1 MISIS
6 YSAPALT
13 TACGVDYH
21 QRPHKDQIYSP
32 YIEDNPLIQLYHCP
46 WTKPNIVS
54 KFFLW
59 DGLKCKVFTY
69 WVYLTRIQ
77 WMNYINFTFYYHLH
91 FGIVLSKHFYQWNK
105 YYGYISTNM
114 FFRNAKT
121 YKQQLISR
129 MFIASNND
137 FESVVNKTFFWSKT
151 FDKLSVKVTTSLNE
165 QEKVIVI
172 SINHLRQ

>member
-46 WTKPNIVS
+46 WIKPNIVS
-54 KFFLW
+54 NFFLR
-59 DGLKCKVFTY
+59 DGLKWKDFTLY
-69 WVYLTRIQ
+69 VDENQIQ
-77 WMNYINFTFYYHLH
+77 RMNHINFTFDYY
-91 FGIVLSKHFYQWNK
+91 FNFWIVVSKHFYHWNK

-114 FFRNAKT
+114 FFRNVKT

>member
-46 WTKPNIVS
+46 WTKPNIVC
-54 KFFLW
+54 KFFLR

-69 WVYLTRIQ
+69 WVYLTRTQRIY
-77 WMNYINFTFYYHLH
+77 YINFTLYDH
-91 FGIVLSKHFYQWNK
+91 FHFWFVHDVRKIFKSKHFYQWNK
-105 YYGYISTNM
+105 HFRYILTNM
-114 FFRNAKT
+114 FFRNAKIC
-121 YKQQLISR
+121 KQ
-129 MFIASNND
+129 
-137 FESVVNKTFFWSKT
+137 
-151 FDKLSVKVTTSLNE
+151 
-165 QEKVIVI
+165 
-172 SINHLRQ
+172 